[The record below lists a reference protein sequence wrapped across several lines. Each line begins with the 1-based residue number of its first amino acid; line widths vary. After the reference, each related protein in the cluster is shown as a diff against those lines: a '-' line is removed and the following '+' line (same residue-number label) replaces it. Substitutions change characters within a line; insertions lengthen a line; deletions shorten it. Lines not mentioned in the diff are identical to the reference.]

1 MTQALSA
8 TAILRTL
15 VGFDTV
21 SAKSNLALIDWIADY
36 LASHGVASRLTHDAT
51 RSKANLFAT
60 IGPGEAGG
68 GVILSGHT
76 DVVPVEGQPWDS
88 DPFTLVE
95 KDERLYGR
103 GAADM
108 KGFIAIALS
117 LVPELVERRLTR
129 PLHLAFSFDEEVGCL
144 GVPHLIADLPKG
156 PARPRLAITGEPTL
170 MQVANAHKGVQ
181 GFTTE
186 ITGRA
191 AHSSAPDRGLN
202 AILAATEIIQ
212 FIDGLAAELRDR
224 GDPAN
229 GFEPPYTTFN
239 IGTIAG
245 GVALNVVAPR
255 CDFTWSFRPLP
266 GEDADA
272 IRQRIDDFAE
282 HELLPRLRR
291 SHREAAV
298 ATRRTAY
305 IPCLEPQPASP
316 AEALALQLTGANGT
330 TSIAFGTEG
339 GLFQEAG
346 IPAIVCGPGSI
357 DQAHQANE
365 FIAVEQ
371 IAAGT
376 GFIRRLADWATV
388 PAQAGA

>member
-1 MTQALSA
+1 VTQPLSA
-8 TAILRTL
+8 TEILRTL

-21 SAKSNLALIDWIADY
+21 SAKSNLALIDWVAEH
-36 LASHGVASRLTHDAT
+36 LAGHGVASRLTHDAT

-60 IGPGEAGG
+60 IGPAETGG

-95 KDERLYGR
+95 KEGRLYGR
-103 GAADM
+103 GSADM

-117 LVPELVERRLTR
+117 LVPELVQRRLAR

-144 GVPHLIADLPKG
+144 GVPFLIADLPQG
-156 PARPRLAITGEPTL
+156 PARPRLAIIGEPTS
-170 MQVANAHKGVQ
+170 MQVANSHKGVQ
-181 GFTTE
+181 GFATAV
-186 ITGRA
+186 TGRA

-202 AILAATEIIQ
+202 AILAAAEIIQ
-212 FIDGLAAELRDR
+212 FIDVLAAELRDK

-239 IGTIAG
+239 IGTISG
-245 GVALNVVAPR
+245 GVALNVVAPQ

-266 GEDADA
+266 GEDAEA
-272 IRQRIDDFAE
+272 IRRRIENFAE
-282 HELLPRLRR
+282 HDLLPRLRR
-291 SHREAAV
+291 SHAEAAV

-305 IPCLEPQPASP
+305 IPCLVPQKDSP

-365 FIAVEQ
+365 FIALEQ

-376 GFIRRLADWATV
+376 QFLRRLADWAS
-388 PAQAGA
+388 

>member
-1 MTQALSA
+1 VTQALA
-8 TAILRTL
+8 TTEILRTL

-21 SAKSNLALIDWIADY
+21 SAKSNLALIDWVAEY
-36 LASHGVASRLTHDAT
+36 LAGHGIASRLTHDAT

-60 IGPGEAGG
+60 IGPAEAGG

-95 KDERLYGR
+95 KDDKLYGR
-103 GAADM
+103 GSADM
-108 KGFIAIALS
+108 KGFIAITLA
-117 LVPELVERRLTR
+117 LVPELVQRRLAR

-144 GVPHLIADLPKG
+144 GVPHLIAELPQG
-156 PARPRLAITGEPTL
+156 PARPRLAIIGEPTS
-170 MQVANAHKGVQ
+170 MQVANSHKGVQ

-186 ITGRA
+186 VTGRA
-191 AHSSAPDRGLN
+191 AHSSAPDHGVN
-202 AILAATEIIQ
+202 AIVAASDIIQ
-212 FIDGLAAELRDR
+212 FIAGMAAEARDK
-224 GDPAN
+224 GDPRN

-245 GVALNVVAPR
+245 GVALNVVAPD

-266 GEDADA
+266 GEDAEA
-272 IRQRIDDFAE
+272 IRRRVDDFAE
-282 HELLPRLRR
+282 RELLPRLRR
-291 SHREAAV
+291 SHAEAAV

-305 IPCLEPQPASP
+305 VPCLVPQPDSP
-316 AEALALQLTGANGT
+316 AEALALRLTGANGT
-330 TSIAFGTEG
+330 TTIAFGTEG

-365 FIAVEQ
+365 FIALEQ

-376 GFIRRLADWATV
+376 QFLRRLADWA
-388 PAQAGA
+388 AAR

>member
-1 MTQALSA
+1 VRQELSA
-8 TAILRTL
+8 VAILRTL

-21 SAKSNLALIDWIADY
+21 SAKSNLALIDWVAEY
-36 LASHGVASRLTHDAT
+36 LAGNGIASRLTHDAT
-51 RSKANLFAT
+51 RGKANLFAT
-60 IGPGEAGG
+60 IGPEEAGG

-95 KDERLYGR
+95 KDDRLYGR
-103 GAADM
+103 GSADM
-108 KGFIAIALS
+108 KGFIAIALA
-117 LVPELVERRLTR
+117 LVPELATRRLAR

-144 GVPHLIADLPKG
+144 GVPYLIADLPQGK
-156 PARPRLAITGEPTL
+156 ARPRLAIIGEPTS
-170 MQVANAHKGVQ
+170 MQVANAHKGVE
-181 GFTTE
+181 GFITE
-186 ITGRA
+186 VTGRA

-202 AILAATEIIQ
+202 AILAAAEIIQ
-212 FIDGLAAELRDR
+212 FIDALAAEAREK

-245 GVALNVVAPR
+245 GVALNVVAPH

-266 GEDADA
+266 GEDAAA
-272 IRQRIDDFAE
+272 IRRRIDDFAE

-291 SHREAAV
+291 SHQEAAV

-305 IPCLEPQPASP
+305 IPCLVPQPDSP
-316 AEALALQLTGANGT
+316 AEALALQLTGANGA

-365 FIAVEQ
+365 FIALEQ

-376 GFIRRLADWATV
+376 NFLRRLADWA
-388 PAQAGA
+388 AA

>member
-1 MTQALSA
+1 VAQALSV
-8 TAILRTL
+8 TEILRTL

-21 SAKSNLALIDWIADY
+21 SAKSNLALIDWVADY
-36 LASHGVASRLTHDAT
+36 LSGCGIACRLTHDPT
-51 RSKANLFAT
+51 RSKANLFGT
-60 IGPGEAGG
+60 IGPAEAGG

-88 DPFTLVE
+88 DPFTLLE
-95 KDERLYGR
+95 KDDRLYGR
-103 GAADM
+103 GSADM

-117 LVPELVERRLTR
+117 LVPELVARPLTR
-129 PLHLAFSFDEEVGCL
+129 PLHLALSFDEEVGCL
-144 GVPHLIADLPKG
+144 GVPYLIADLPQG
-156 PARPRLAITGEPTL
+156 PARPRLAIIGEPTS

-186 ITGRA
+186 VTGRA

-202 AILAATEIIQ
+202 AIIAALEIIQ
-212 FIDGLAAELRDR
+212 FIDALAAEAHEKA
-224 GDPAN
+224 DPAN

-245 GVALNVVAPR
+245 GVALNVVAPQ

-272 IRQRIDDFAE
+272 IRRRVEDFAE
-282 HELLPRLRR
+282 RELLPRLRR
-291 SHREAAV
+291 SHKEAAV
-298 ATRRTAY
+298 TTRRTAY
-305 IPCLEPQPASP
+305 LPCLVPQPDSP
-316 AEALALQLTGANGT
+316 AEALVLQLTGANGAT
-330 TSIAFGTEG
+330 TIAFGTEG

-365 FIAVEQ
+365 FIALEQ

-376 GFIRRLADWATV
+376 TFLRRLADWAS
-388 PAQAGA
+388 